1 MCTAA
6 AYRTDGL
13 YFGRNLDYEMSYGE
27 QIAVI
32 PRNYPFNFRV
42 FGSDCRHYAMIGTAH
57 AADGYP
63 LFYDA
68 ANEKGLC
75 MAGLN
80 FVNGA
85 SYAEGSGSAS
95 APYEFIPLVLAK
107 CSSVAEAREL
117 LDKIVL
123 GNIPFSEQLPAAKL
137 HWIIADKDETIVA
150 EPENGRLKIYDAPV
164 NVLTNDP
171 PFNFQMHMLNNYMA
185 LSPKPPK
192 NMFSD
197 KLPLKSYSRGMGAMG
212 LPGDL
217 SSESRFVKTAFTLA
231 NSVSESGAEAGICQL
246 FHILGAAEQQN
257 GCCELENGKFEKT
270 IYTACF
276 DASRGVYYYTTYE
289 NRQITAVDMYRE
301 ALDGDTPVFYP
312 MLNIQS
318 IKIQNL

>member
-13 YFGRNLDYEMSYGE
+13 YFGRNLDYEISYGE

-123 GNIPFSEQLPAAKL
+123 GNIPFSEQLP
-137 HWIIADKDETIVA
+137 
-150 EPENGRLKIYDAPV
+150 
-164 NVLTNDP
+164 
-171 PFNFQMHMLNNYMA
+171 
-185 LSPKPPK
+185 
-192 NMFSD
+192 
-197 KLPLKSYSRGMGAMG
+197 
-212 LPGDL
+212 
-217 SSESRFVKTAFTLA
+217 
-231 NSVSESGAEAGICQL
+231 C
-246 FHILGAAEQQN
+246 
-257 GCCELENGKFEKT
+257 GK
-270 IYTACF
+270 A
-276 DASRGVYYYTTYE
+276 
-289 NRQITAVDMYRE
+289 
-301 ALDGDTPVFYP
+301 ALDNSG
-312 MLNIQS
+312 
-318 IKIQNL
+318 

>member
-13 YFGRNLDYEMSYGE
+13 YFGRNLDYEISYGE

-107 CSSVAEAREL
+107 CSSVAESREL

-137 HWIIADKDETIVA
+137 HWIIADKNETIVV
-150 EPENGRLKIYDAPV
+150 EPENGRLKIRRRARKCAH
-164 NVLTNDP
+164 
-171 PFNFQMHMLNNYMA
+171 Q
-185 LSPKPPK
+185 
-192 NMFSD
+192 
-197 KLPLKSYSRGMGAMG
+197 R
-212 LPGDL
+212 
-217 SSESRFVKTAFTLA
+217 SSL
-231 NSVSESGAEAGICQL
+231 
-246 FHILGAAEQQN
+246 
-257 GCCELENGKFEKT
+257 
-270 IYTACF
+270 
-276 DASRGVYYYTTYE
+276 
-289 NRQITAVDMYRE
+289 
-301 ALDGDTPVFYP
+301 
-312 MLNIQS
+312 
-318 IKIQNL
+318 

>member
-1 MCTAA
+1 MRRILPSCEKGFWKPNKERFSCVLRRLTEP
-6 AYRTDGL
+6 TDCISAEI
-13 YFGRNLDYEMSYGE
+13 LDYEMSYGE

-123 GNIPFSEQLPAAKL
+123 GNIPFSEQLP
-137 HWIIADKDETIVA
+137 
-150 EPENGRLKIYDAPV
+150 
-164 NVLTNDP
+164 
-171 PFNFQMHMLNNYMA
+171 
-185 LSPKPPK
+185 
-192 NMFSD
+192 
-197 KLPLKSYSRGMGAMG
+197 
-212 LPGDL
+212 
-217 SSESRFVKTAFTLA
+217 
-231 NSVSESGAEAGICQL
+231 C
-246 FHILGAAEQQN
+246 
-257 GCCELENGKFEKT
+257 GK
-270 IYTACF
+270 A
-276 DASRGVYYYTTYE
+276 
-289 NRQITAVDMYRE
+289 
-301 ALDGDTPVFYP
+301 ALDNSG
-312 MLNIQS
+312 
-318 IKIQNL
+318 